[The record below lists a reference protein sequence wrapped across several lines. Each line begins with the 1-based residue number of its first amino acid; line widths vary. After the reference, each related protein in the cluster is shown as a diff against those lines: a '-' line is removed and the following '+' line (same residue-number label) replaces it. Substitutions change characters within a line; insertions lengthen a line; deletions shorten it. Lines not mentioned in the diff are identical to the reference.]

1 MRFVRV
7 MCSGR
12 VDLEFLLRAF
22 SNGQDGVFV
31 GGCRLNECNYVTQG
45 NYDALGNVLL
55 CKRILRYV
63 GLNPNRIQIR
73 FLSASEGNYLADCIN
88 AFVREVQGLGPLG
101 SSEGLP
107 VERMRLRIEGI
118 RKLVPYL
125 RLVERERMRIHPKTE
140 EAYLRF
146 YESEEF
152 ERLFQELV
160 SGKAAIS
167 QILLALKEKARSTGE
182 LAGALDLSPSDIAR
196 TMNMASRFG
205 FVRYDTNDN
214 RYALA

>member
-1 MRFVRV
+1 

-31 GGCRLNECNYVTQG
+31 GGCRLNECNYITQG
-45 NYDALGNVLL
+45 NFDALGNVLL

-73 FLSASEGNYLADCIN
+73 FLSASEGNYLAECIN
-88 AFVREVQGLGPLG
+88 AFVREVQQLGPLG
-101 SSEGLP
+101 SSEELP
-107 VERMRLRIEGI
+107 AERMRLRIDGI
-118 RKLVPYL
+118 RRLVPYL

-160 SGKAAIS
+160 TGKAAIS
-167 QILLALKEKARSTGE
+167 QILLVLQEKPRSTGE